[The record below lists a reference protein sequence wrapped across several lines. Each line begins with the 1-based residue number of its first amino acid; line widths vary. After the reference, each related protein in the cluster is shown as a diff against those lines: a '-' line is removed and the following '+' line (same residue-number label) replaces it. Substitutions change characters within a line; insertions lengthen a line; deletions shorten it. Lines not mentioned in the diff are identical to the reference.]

1 MAWLLVA
8 ANNYL
13 GQQRPERATVL
24 LELLGLLDP
33 NNLQGRK
40 MLAYAHWLEGDWPR
54 CAAVVESVLEQ
65 PLGDEDRGAMEL
77 MRLRLGDAVPGAQAA
92 NRPTGRT

>member
-13 GQQRPERATVL
+13 GQQRADRATVL

-33 NNLQGRK
+33 ANLQARK

-54 CAAVVESVLEQ
+54 CAEIIDSVLEQ
-65 PLGDEDRGAMEL
+65 PLGDEDRAAMEW
-77 MRLRLGDAVPGAQAA
+77 MKLRLGDTAPDPHAA
-92 NRPTGRT
+92 NRPTGRA